1 MQEIR
6 PVITCPKMLK
16 SGPFVALGNKKTP
29 SHIFVTKDESK
40 EIAYKLN
47 RPKTTKVIRWFIK
60 RML

>member
-1 MQEIR
+1 
-6 PVITCPKMLK
+6 MLK

-47 RPKTTKVIRWFIK
+47 RPKKTKVIRWFIK